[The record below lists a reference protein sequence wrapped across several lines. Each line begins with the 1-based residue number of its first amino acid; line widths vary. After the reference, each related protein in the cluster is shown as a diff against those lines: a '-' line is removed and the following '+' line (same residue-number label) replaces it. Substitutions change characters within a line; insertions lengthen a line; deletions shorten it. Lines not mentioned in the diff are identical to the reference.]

1 MLRGVT
7 KLGRGAGGSREKAAV
22 RMFAR
27 NTRLERFRGFTLLEL
42 MIVISIIMILMAVA
56 VPMYNQSIVQARES
70 VLRSNLGTL
79 RSLISQYTLDK
90 QKAPQSLDD
99 LVTAGYLRQV
109 PMDPMTRQTNW
120 EVVQE
125 DVMLAVDQQDPGI
138 TDVHSASSGT
148 ASDGTAYSTWGSP
161 AFAYCPTDDSVRL
174 RRKPSSSRVLFDSPW
189 STFFRGPR
197 RYTSRPASPAN
208 GRRSRHRE
216 TT

>member
-7 KLGRGAGGSREKAAV
+7 KLGRGARGSREKASV

-27 NTRLERFRGFTLLEL
+27 NPRLERFRGFTLLEL

-138 TDVHSASSGT
+138 TDVHSASGGT
-148 ASDGTAYSTWGSP
+148 ASDGTAYSTW
-161 AFAYCPTDDSVRL
+161 
-174 RRKPSSSRVLFDSPW
+174 
-189 STFFRGPR
+189 
-197 RYTSRPASPAN
+197 
-208 GRRSRHRE
+208 
-216 TT
+216 